1 MKTSKLPEPMIIPGI
16 MQTLREIKDKISLEM
31 MDMTTEERLKYLA
44 SDLNPGKDKVAI
56 NM

>member
-1 MKTSKLPEPMIIPGI
+1 MKTSKLPKSVIIPGI

-44 SDLNPGKDKVAI
+44 SN
-56 NM
+56 